1 MPEAE
6 NAQDVLLVDA
16 EWLAGRLRDL
26 EADMVIGTLS
36 ERHALPLDDDDY
48 RRMAFSDVWY
58 VALVTSHTVS
68 REAGPLLEVR
78 RQVDEEPEVPAELE
92 DGISQDEPFDPDL
105 I

>member
-1 MPEAE
+1 M
-6 NAQDVLLVDA
+6 LLVDA

-36 ERHALPLDDDDY
+36 ERHALPLDDDDF

-58 VALVTSHTVS
+58 VALVTSHTAS

-78 RQVDEEPEVPAELE
+78 RQVDKDREDPAEMKDE
-92 DGISQDEPFDPDL
+92 ISPDEPFDPDW